1 MELLGIDSRWLYL
14 GLVGLV
20 VLERLLELVLTR
32 RNLRWALAHGGVL
45 IAEDR
50 YPRMVAL
57 HSSFLLACPL
67 EVVLFDRP
75 FLPWLGWPM
84 LGLLVSTMA
93 LRYWAISSLG
103 KHWTTRVVVVPGAEA
118 VRRGPYRFLRH
129 PNYVAVVLELA
140 ALPLVHTAWLTA
152 AVWSAANLWVL
163 RDRIRVEE
171 QALAAHSQY
180 ETVFGEVPRFLPGG
194 R

>member
-1 MELLGIDSRWLYL
+1 MELFGVPTRLLYFA
-14 GLVGLV
+14 LVGVV
-20 VLERLLELVLTR
+20 VLERLVELVLTR

-45 IAEDR
+45 ITEDR

-57 HSSFLLACPL
+57 HASFLIACPL
-67 EVVLFDRP
+67 EVALFDRP
-75 FLPWLGWPM
+75 FLPWLGVPM
-84 LGLLVSTMA
+84 LGLLVLTMA

-103 KHWTTRVVVVPGAEA
+103 KHWTTRVVVVPGTEA

-152 AVWSAANLWVL
+152 AVWSTANLWVL

-171 QALAAHSQY
+171 AALAAHARY